1 MEGQEKV
8 DSFVKLNVGG
18 MQFRTTIDT
27 LMKGDTMLSAMFS
40 GRMPL
45 KRDDDGSV
53 FIDRDGRH
61 FRAILNFLRDGHVLL
76 PDKRKEL
83 EGLKIEANFYC
94 INQLAEIC
102 DNQDYVE
109 LNVGGVIFSTSRET
123 LLKEESKL
131 ALMCSGKIPI
141 IRDNR
146 GLIFI
151 DRNPE
156 HFGRIL
162 EFLRDEGTLYD
173 LSPDV
178 RDDLRREAEY
188 YGIDGLLEI
197 IWNIRNSIK

>member
-1 MEGQEKV
+1 MEGQEQA

-18 MQFRTTIDT
+18 MRFSTTIDT

-53 FIDRDGRH
+53 FIDRDGTH
-61 FRAILNFLRDGHVLL
+61 FRAILNFLRDGHVPL

-83 EGLKIEANFYC
+83 EELKMEANFYC
-94 INQLAEIC
+94 INQLIELC
-102 DNQDYVE
+102 DNQNYVE
-109 LNVGGVIFSTSRET
+109 LNVGGVIFSASRET
-123 LLKEESKL
+123 LLKEEGKL
-131 ALMCSGKIPI
+131 ALMCSGKVPI

-156 HFGRIL
+156 HFGHIL
-162 EFLRDEGTLYD
+162 EFLRGEGTAYNTYPLD
-173 LSPDV
+173 TP
-178 RDDLRREAEY
+178 DLRREAEY
-188 YGIDGLLEI
+188 YGIDKLL
-197 IWNIRNSIK
+197 